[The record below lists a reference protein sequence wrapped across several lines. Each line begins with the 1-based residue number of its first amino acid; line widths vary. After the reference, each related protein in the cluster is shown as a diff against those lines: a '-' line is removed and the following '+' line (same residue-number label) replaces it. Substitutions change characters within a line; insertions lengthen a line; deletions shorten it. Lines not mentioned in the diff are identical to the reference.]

1 MIKNTDFEES
11 ILSTHIGGIPKSFRP
26 VSGRVPI
33 NHPITGIIFR
43 TITDTAGTQQTP
55 GADPSGKDGV
65 PLALLSIAAVQ
76 SPVIY
81 QGAVFSAVTVSFTI
95 DPADANYDHVA
106 IWFTGYHANIN
117 PQLIASSPSSPLT
130 FIVDSTGE
138 TVSVFGQTV
147 SSSGNSAPLS
157 FAAHTLVTLT
167 GQVGA
172 PPAPTIAQSVVGTST
187 GFQFSF
193 NQVVFPAGDVEVIA
207 VYKVYR
213 NTANNSATASLIQT
227 IVPTPNQ
234 VGAIVVSDILMAATG
249 STYYYWVSAMNTQSF
264 ESTLTFA
271 GTSIGAIGSMP
282 FSVSGTFS
290 YTSTTTSITWSWTSL
305 KIYRADGTITSIA
318 DNSQAITGL
327 TATTTYWFQ
336 PYYDETAAA
345 IAWVA
350 GGTGSPAYA
359 QTAITLA
366 ITQTA
371 NLINHITL
379 AAGGMSAATT
389 TSGSGGGT
397 GGGGGGGGRGGLV
410 LV

>member
-1 MIKNTDFEES
+1 MIKNSDLQDGV
-11 ILSTHIGGIPKSFRP
+11 LSTMVADIPKSYRP
-26 VSGRVPI
+26 IRPI
-33 NHPITGIIFR
+33 TPITHPITGIIVR
-43 TITDTAGTQQTP
+43 TVTDTSGAAQTP
-55 GADPSGKDGV
+55 GADPSGKNGV
-65 PLALLSIAAVQ
+65 PLALLSLTAVQ

-81 QGAVFSAVTVSFTI
+81 QAVVYSAVTVSFTI
-95 DPADANYDHVA
+95 DPSDQNYDHLA
-106 IWFTGYHANIN
+106 IWFTGYHGNVNA
-117 PQLIASSPSSPLT
+117 QLIASGSVSPLT
-130 FIVDSTGE
+130 FIVDATGE

-147 SSSGNSAPLS
+147 SSAGNSAPLD

-167 GQVGA
+167 GQIGA

-213 NTANNSATASLIQT
+213 NTANNPGTASLIQT

-234 VGAIVVSDILMAATG
+234 VGAIVVSDILMAASG

-271 GTSIGAIGSMP
+271 GTSIGSIGSMP
-282 FSVSGTFS
+282 FSVTGTFS
-290 YTSTTTSITWSWTSL
+290 YASTSTTITWSWTGL
-305 KIYRADGTITSIA
+305 KIYRADGNITSIA
-318 DNSQAITGL
+318 DSNQSIIGL

-336 PYYDETAAA
+336 PYYDEIAQA

-359 QTAITLA
+359 QSAITLA

-371 NLINHITL
+371 NLLNHVTL

-389 TSGSGGGT
+389 TSGSGGGS
-397 GGGGGGGGRGGLV
+397 GGGGGGGGRGGFV
-410 LV
+410 